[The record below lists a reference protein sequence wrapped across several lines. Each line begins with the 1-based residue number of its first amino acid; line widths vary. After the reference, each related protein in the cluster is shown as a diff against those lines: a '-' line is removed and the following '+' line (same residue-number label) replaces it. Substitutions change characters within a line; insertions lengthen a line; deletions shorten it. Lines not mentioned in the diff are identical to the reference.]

1 MTIGALALLLLVNSL
16 SVPQGSTFEVR
27 VPHADDVSAVTATWQ
42 DKKIPLVREGDVWI
56 AAIGVD
62 LDLKAGAHTARI
74 EIQRRAATGSRPAQT
89 STETLQVNVT
99 AVPWPTRVLEV
110 EPKYVNPPKEEE
122 DRIIRE
128 DSELKALHRKVTSE
142 KLWNG
147 PFRSPVEGVAEGSS
161 FGSRSVFN
169 GQARSPHAGADLR
182 AVTGTR
188 ILATNRGRVVLAKDL
203 YFTGNTVIVDHG
215 LGVYSLYAHLS
226 RIDVAVGAMVDSGQL
241 LGLSGATGRVTGPHL
256 HWGIK
261 AQDARVDPFSLITV
275 DRRVITLELTQSR

>member
-1 MTIGALALLLLVNSL
+1 MSIVAMALLALAGSIT
-16 SVPQGSTFEVR
+16 VPQGSAFEVHM
-27 VPHADDVSAVTATWQ
+27 PHREGISSVTAQFQ
-42 DKKIPLVREGDVWI
+42 DKTISLVRQGDQWVGV
-56 AAIGVD
+56 IGVD
-62 LDLKAGAHTARI
+62 LDLKA
-74 EIQRRAATGSRPAQT
+74 AAYSAK
-89 STETLQVNVT
+89 LQIHRGTQVTTDTVAVKVT

-110 EPKYVNPPKEEE
+110 EPKFVNPPAEEE
-122 DRIIRE
+122 SRIVRE
-128 DSELKALHRKVTSE
+128 ANELNAIHRKITNE
-142 KLWNG
+142 KLWSE

-215 LGVYSLYAHLS
+215 MGIYSLYAHLS
-226 RIDVAVGAMVDSGQL
+226 QIDVKVGALVENGQL

-261 AQDARVDPFSLITV
+261 VQDARVDPFSLIKI
-275 DRRVITLELTQSR
+275 DRQSVTLELSANR